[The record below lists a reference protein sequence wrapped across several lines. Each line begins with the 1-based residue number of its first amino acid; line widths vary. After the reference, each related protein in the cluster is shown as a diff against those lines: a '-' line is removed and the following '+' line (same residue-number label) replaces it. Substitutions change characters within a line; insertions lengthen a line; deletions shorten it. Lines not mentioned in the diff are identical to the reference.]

1 MKGRPHTFAQPTI
14 YRSINGG
21 GFKKKVG
28 DMDDFDDYVIMMNML
43 MVVIQVE

>member
-21 GFKKKVG
+21 GFKKIG